1 MESHKFVFVCG
12 LQRSGTTMLYRS
24 LSEHPA
30 ISKLEGT
37 ERPGNEGQ
45 HNQTVYP
52 AAATHGRAG
61 RFAFMSESRLTE
73 ASPLVSDAN
82 RRKLFQEWSR
92 FWDLDRPYLMEK
104 SPPNLIRTR
113 FLQAMFPDSY
123 FIVILRHPIAVS
135 CATAKWSDTRPHSLM
150 QHWLVAHDI
159 FASDIPHLRR
169 VHVVRYEDL
178 VADPDRVLG
187 DAFAFLGLDDVAA
200 GREVA
205 KGVNVDNFYADRTV
219 RTGSN
224 DKYFDDWNARRRTIM
239 RSAYMDLVER
249 YFERR
254 VRRYGYRLRQPQR
267 IDPPSIDLPGMTSIA
282 APAVL

>member
-1 MESHKFVFVCG
+1 
-12 LQRSGTTMLYRS
+12 
-24 LSEHPA
+24 
-30 ISKLEGT
+30 
-37 ERPGNEGQ
+37 
-45 HNQTVYP
+45 
-52 AAATHGRAG
+52 
-61 RFAFMSESRLTE
+61 MSESRLA

-82 RRKLFQEWSR
+82 RQKLFQEWSR
-92 FWDLDRPYLMEK
+92 FWDLERPYLMEK

-113 FLQAMFPDSY
+113 FLQAMFPNSY

-135 CATAKWSDTRPHSLM
+135 CATAKWSDTRPHSLL

-159 FASDIPHLRR
+159 FASDIPDLRR

-187 DAFAFLGLDDVAA
+187 DAFGFLGLDDVAA

-224 DKYFDDWNARRRTIM
+224 DKYFDDSNARRRTIM

-249 YFERR
+249 HFERR

-267 IDPPSIDLPGMTSIA
+267 IDPPSINLPGLTSIA
-282 APAVL
+282 VPAVL